1 MAYGVDVTRVN
12 GMVATVA
19 THQELNAK
27 LYKVQVKTAA
37 PANVDLRAEDDA
49 VDEAVEQIIKEINP
63 MAYYVVDANTGLI
76 YIVMDVNSSAADLQH
91 RIRQVGGGWTR
102 STDTYAVGVIGPN
115 AIDASGTVVTAAAS
129 ATGFTV
135 T

>member
-37 PANVDLRAEDDA
+37 SANVDLRVEDDA
-49 VDEAVEQIIKEINP
+49 IDETVEQIIKEINP
-63 MAYYVVDANTGLI
+63 MAYYVVNASTTRDSSFSTSAN
-76 YIVMDVNSSAADLQH
+76 
-91 RIRQVGGGWTR
+91 
-102 STDTYAVGVIGPN
+102 
-115 AIDASGTVVTAAAS
+115 
-129 ATGFTV
+129 F
-135 T
+135 